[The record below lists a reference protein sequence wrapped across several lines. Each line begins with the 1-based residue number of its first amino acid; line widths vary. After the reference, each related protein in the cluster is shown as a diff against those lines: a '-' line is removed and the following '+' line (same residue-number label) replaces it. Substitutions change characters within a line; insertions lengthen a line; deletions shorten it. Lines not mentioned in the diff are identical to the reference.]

1 MPRMRAQASPSNL
14 LYLKQ
19 IARARHPTLCWVMR
33 IGAFAFAEH
42 TKLSLASRKTVA
54 FARMSG
60 GNGARLQAAFYAAC
74 LKRSLPPRCHSE
86 PPRMRRVEE
95 STKAAAKRL
104 LCNHARVPTH
114 KLYCNTARS
123 FDFVPRYARHFA
135 QDDRVA
141 ERCRFKLIT
150 PAAVRRRGGVFA
162 KLYSIL
168 ISERLP
174 RLTVTCEAVRGKF
187 SRAVVRILAYQTAR
201 HIVGTTYQY
210 PG

>member
-1 MPRMRAQASPSNL
+1 
-14 LYLKQ
+14 
-19 IARARHPTLCWVMR
+19 
-33 IGAFAFAEH
+33 
-42 TKLSLASRKTVA
+42 
-54 FARMSG
+54 MSG
-60 GNGARLQAAFYAAC
+60 VPSAPFRERALYHYTTLFRGQRRFVTSVSVNDRL
-74 LKRSLPPRCHSE
+74 
-86 PPRMRRVEE
+86 MRPD
-95 STKAAAKRL
+95 ST
-104 LCNHARVPTH
+104 
-114 KLYCNTARS
+114 
-123 FDFVPRYARHFA
+123 
-135 QDDRVA
+135 QDDRAA

>member
-1 MPRMRAQASPSNL
+1 MNDRLMRPD
-14 LYLKQ
+14 
-19 IARARHPTLCWVMR
+19 
-33 IGAFAFAEH
+33 
-42 TKLSLASRKTVA
+42 
-54 FARMSG
+54 
-60 GNGARLQAAFYAAC
+60 
-74 LKRSLPPRCHSE
+74 
-86 PPRMRRVEE
+86 
-95 STKAAAKRL
+95 STQDDRAAKR
-104 LCNHARVPTH
+104 
-114 KLYCNTARS
+114 Y
-123 FDFVPRYARHFA
+123 
-135 QDDRVA
+135 
-141 ERCRFKLIT
+141 RFKLIT